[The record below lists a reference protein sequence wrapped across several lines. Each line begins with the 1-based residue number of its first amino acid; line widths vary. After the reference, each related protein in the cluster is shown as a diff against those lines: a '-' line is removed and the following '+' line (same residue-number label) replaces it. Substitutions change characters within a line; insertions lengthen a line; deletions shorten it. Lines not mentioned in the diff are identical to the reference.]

1 MANDAHLGG
10 FKFYERAEIKM
21 ILDYLRIV
29 HQPDNNDALA
39 RIINVPKRGIGDQ
52 TIKTLLE
59 EAERN
64 SMSLWKLLVQHCRGV
79 RTAKTTIR
87 KQTEQKINV
96 ELIRLIEG
104 VRGRLR
110 SNDGT
115 PINLVE
121 VIEKLIQD
129 LHLQAFLEETYAEH
143 GSRWANVQEF
153 VNLAAEFMR
162 DKSRLEEET
171 LPPIEGV
178 QQSSDDDILAR
189 FLANISLASDKQ
201 TDDKDAEGK
210 PLVTISTI
218 HAAKGLE
225 WPVVFIPAVYQGSIP
240 HMRSDDDAEERRLLY
255 VAMTRA
261 QALLYLSLPL
271 YISNGGSGDG
281 GAQLSPFIECISL
294 SNFLK
299 KGPPLDRHI
308 MVEIAKILR
317 REIPSEHF
325 IYQNMPLGMS
335 VEDNQFPIDP
345 RQPEAS
351 TNGGSAIQPTALHKR
366 RKIQHTGGTSQIAAE
381 SADGWCT
388 PYATTMQKST
398 SFTLP
403 QPAQTGF
410 TTAAAHHA
418 SAATAAATAEPRSSA
433 KPAPRPQKPSAAG
446 GPRPVQRSLL
456 GYGYGVTN
464 HDNSKTPDV
473 QDPAPPSR
481 PIQNA
486 AYPPRNPPPWSN
498 RPRGQRLPAPAKPQ
512 PAPAI
517 DPGLANHKLGS
528 AKLTT
533 KPTQNRAEEEQASN
547 SYACFSSSP
556 SKPPLEGPEPEGA
569 EKENIVPPE
578 EIVRPAASF
587 HATTVNGALGGRRGG
602 GIKRP
607 APLAGLGRSGIAPMD
622 QLKKPFKL
630 TVKRP

>member
-1 MANDAHLGG
+1 
-10 FKFYERAEIKM
+10 M
-21 ILDYLRIV
+21 ILDYMRII

-64 SMSLWKLLVQHCRGV
+64 SMSLWKLLLQHCRGI

-87 KQTEQKINV
+87 KQAEQKMSG

-121 VIEKLIQD
+121 VIEKLIRD
-129 LHLQAFLEETYAEH
+129 LHLQSFLEETYAEH
-143 GSRWANVQEF
+143 ESRWANVQEF

-171 LPPIEGV
+171 LPTIQDV
-178 QQSSDDDILAR
+178 QQSSEDDILAR

-201 TDDKDAEGK
+201 SDDKDGEGK

-240 HMRSDDDAEERRLLY
+240 HMRSEDEAEERRLLY

-261 QALLYLSLPL
+261 QALLYLSFPL
-271 YISNGGSGDG
+271 YISNSNGDG
-281 GAQLSPFIECISL
+281 GAQLSPFIDCISL

-299 KGPPLDRHI
+299 KGPALDRQV

-317 REIPSEHF
+317 REMPSEEF
-325 IYQNMPLGMS
+325 IYKNMPLMAS
-335 VEDNQFPIDP
+335 VEDNQFPVDP
-345 RQPEAS
+345 RQSDANTS
-351 TNGGSAIQPTALHKR
+351 SGGGGGGANQFTAPPKR
-366 RKIQHTGGTSQIAAE
+366 RKLQHTGGTSQIAAE

-388 PYATTMQKST
+388 PYATTMQRSS
-398 SFTLP
+398 SFTVP
-403 QPAQTGF
+403 QMPQAGF

-418 SAATAAATAEPRSSA
+418 SAAEAAAVETKPAA
-433 KPAPRPQKPSAAG
+433 KPVQRAQKPSTSAQ
-446 GPRPVQRSLL
+446 RPVQRSLL

-464 HDNSKTPDV
+464 HDKSKTSDV
-473 QDPAPPSR
+473 QSFAPPPSR

-486 AYPPRNPPPWSN
+486 TYPPQSRPPWTG
-498 RPRGQRLPAPAKPQ
+498 RRRGQQLPAATMKPQ
-512 PAPAI
+512 PSPAI

-528 AKLTT
+528 AKLTS
-533 KPTQNRAEEEQASN
+533 KPATTTTQDRAGEEAQASKH
-547 SYACFSSSP
+547 YACFSSP
-556 SKPPLEGPEPEGA
+556 TKPPPEKPVDVLA
-569 EKENIVPPE
+569 EKENIIPPD

-587 HATTVNGALGGRRGG
+587 HATTVNGSLGSRGG

-607 APLAGLGRSGIAPMD
+607 APLANLGRSGITPMD